1 MDWLAGVAE
10 RKIREAM
17 AEGAFDDSSMKGQP
31 LVFETNP
38 YVPAELRV
46 TYKLLK
52 DAGFLPEEMELR
64 KEILTLRDMLR
75 SIDDNQERDRV
86 TRRINDRVLRLKP
99 PLEAILLHRGSST
112 LRGKTE
118 KEAHLGPFQLQATTK
133 LERP

>member
-17 AEGAFDDSSMKGQP
+17 AEGAFDGSPMKGQP

-38 YVPAELRV
+38 YVPGELRV
-46 TYKLLK
+46 AYKLLK

-75 SIDDNQERDRV
+75 SIDDDQERYRV
-86 TRRINDRVLRLKP
+86 TRRLNDRVLRLN
-99 PLEAILLHRGSST
+99 LLWKRSFST
-112 LRGKTE
+112 EDGQLYAGKLRK
-118 KEAHLGPFQLQATTK
+118 K
-133 LERP
+133 LA

>member
-38 YVPAELRV
+38 YVPGELRV
-46 TYKLLK
+46 AYKLLK

-64 KEILTLRDMLR
+64 KEIWTLRDMLR
-75 SIDDNQERDRV
+75 SIDDGQERDRV
-86 TRRINDRVLRLKP
+86 TRRINGRVLRLN
-99 PLEAILLHRGSST
+99 LLWKRSFST
-112 LRGKTE
+112 EDRQLYAGKLRK
-118 KEAHLGPFQLQATTK
+118 K
-133 LERP
+133 LA